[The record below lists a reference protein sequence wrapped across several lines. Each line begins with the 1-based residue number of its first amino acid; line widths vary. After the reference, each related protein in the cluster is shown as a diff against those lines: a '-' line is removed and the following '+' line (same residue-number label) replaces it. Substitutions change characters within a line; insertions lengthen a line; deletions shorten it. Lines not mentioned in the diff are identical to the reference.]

1 MGENNKYRSKAPFHL
16 EMNMESM
23 TGFGSASQR
32 LKGFL
37 ITATARSVNHRGLS
51 IHLRFPREAVPLEQ
65 AAHEKTREMFQRG
78 RVELTVSVETEDG
91 SGTAPEIDLDRAGAY
106 VRAAA
111 CIEAAF
117 QTVSGVTAHG
127 VLSLPGVLRMPDPA
141 RFGDFSGVLTGVIG
155 DALAGLKESRLREG
169 AGLAVVFN
177 ESLGALMEQVEPI
190 ASTHGE
196 RVRTVFEK
204 NRGRIR
210 ELLGEVELDE
220 ARFVQEVAVMADRLD
235 VSEECQRLLHHA
247 REALGIL
254 GEPVCGMKLGFLV
267 QEMHR
272 ELNTMG
278 AKVTDPQAVYGV
290 IRMKE
295 LVGGMK
301 EQAANVQ

>member
-1 MGENNKYRSKAPFHL
+1 
-16 EMNMESM
+16 MESM
-23 TGFGSASQR
+23 TGFGSAVQR

-51 IHLRFPREAVPLEQ
+51 IHLRFPREASSLEQ
-65 AAHEKTREMFQRG
+65 DAHGRTREMFHRG
-78 RVELTVSVETEDG
+78 RIELSISVDAEDG
-91 SGTAPEIDLDRAGAY
+91 PGIAPEIDIERAGAY

-111 CIEAAF
+111 GIREAYH
-117 QTVSGVTAHG
+117 TESGVTALG
-127 VLSLPGVLRMPDPA
+127 ILSLPGVLRIPDPA
-141 RFGDFSGVLTGVIG
+141 NCNDFPGVLTRVIG
-155 DALAGLKESRLREG
+155 DALTGLRESRLREG
-169 AGLAVVFN
+169 EGLEKVFR
-177 ESLGALMEQVEPI
+177 ESLSALTEQVAPI
-190 ASTHGE
+190 ADAHSE
-196 RVRTVFEK
+196 RVRSVFEK
-204 NRGRIR
+204 NRARVL

-235 VSEECQRLLHHA
+235 ISEECQRLLHHS

-254 GEPVCGMKLGFLV
+254 SEPVCGMKLGFLV

-278 AKVTDPQAVYGV
+278 AKVTDAPAVHGV

-295 LVGGMK
+295 LVGAMK

>member
-1 MGENNKYRSKAPFHL
+1 
-16 EMNMESM
+16 MESM

-51 IHLRFPREAVPLEQ
+51 IHLRFPREAAPLEQ
-65 AAHEKTREMFQRG
+65 AAHGKARELFQRG
-78 RVELTVSVETEDG
+78 RIELTVSVDTEDG
-91 SGTAPEIDLDRAGAY
+91 SGTAPEIDLERAGAY

-111 CIEAAF
+111 GIEAAF
-117 QTVSGVTAHG
+117 QTVSGVTAYG

-141 RFGDFSGVLTGVIG
+141 SFGDFSGVLAAVIG

-169 AGLAVVFN
+169 EGLAVVFK

-210 ELLGEVELDE
+210 ELLGEVDLDE

-235 VSEECQRLLHHA
+235 ISEECQRLLHHA

-254 GEPVCGMKLGFLV
+254 GEPACGMKLGFLV

-278 AKVTDPQAVYGV
+278 AKVNDPRAVYGV
-290 IRMKE
+290 IGMKE

>member
-1 MGENNKYRSKAPFHL
+1 
-16 EMNMESM
+16 MNMESM
-23 TGFGSASQR
+23 TGFGSAAQR

-51 IHLRFPREAVPLEQ
+51 IHLRFPREAAPLEQ
-65 AAHEKTREMFQRG
+65 AAHGKAREMFQRG
-78 RVELTVSVETEDG
+78 RIELTVSVDTEDG
-91 SGTAPEIDLDRAGAY
+91 SGTAPEIDLERAGTY

-111 CIEAAF
+111 AIGEAYH
-117 QTVSGVTAHG
+117 TESGVTALG

-141 RFGDFSGVLTGVIG
+141 RFGDFSGVLSTVIG
-155 DALAGLKESRLREG
+155 DALAALKESRLREG
-169 AGLAVVFN
+169 AGLAVVFR
-177 ESLGALMEQVEPI
+177 ESLGAVMEQVDPI
-190 ASTHGE
+190 ASAHGE
-196 RVRTVFEK
+196 RVRTVFGK
-204 NRGRIR
+204 NRARIR
-210 ELLGEVELDE
+210 ELLGEVDLDE

-235 VSEECQRLLHHA
+235 ISEECQRLLHHS

-278 AKVTDPQAVYGV
+278 AKVTDPLAVYGV

-295 LVGGMK
+295 LAGGMK

>member
-1 MGENNKYRSKAPFHL
+1 
-16 EMNMESM
+16 MESM

-51 IHLRFPREAVPLEQ
+51 IHLRFPREAAPLEQ
-65 AAHEKTREMFQRG
+65 AAHEKAREMFQRG
-78 RVELTVSVETEDG
+78 RVELTVSLDTEDW
-91 SGTAPEIDLDRAGAY
+91 SGTAPEIDLERAGAY
-106 VRAAA
+106 VSAAA
-111 CIEAAF
+111 RIEAAF
-117 QTVSGVTAHG
+117 QTVSGMTAYG
-127 VLSLPGVLRMPDPA
+127 ILSLPGVLQMPDPA
-141 RFGDFSGVLTGVIG
+141 RFGDLPGVLSTVIG
-155 DALAGLKESRLREG
+155 DALSGLKESRLREG
-169 AGLAVVFN
+169 AGLSAVFR
-177 ESLGALMEQVEPI
+177 ESLGALALQVEPI
-190 ASTHGE
+190 AGTHAE
-196 RVRTVFEK
+196 RVRTVFGK
-204 NRGRIR
+204 NRARIR
-210 ELLGEVELDE
+210 ELLEEVDLDE

-235 VSEECQRLLHHA
+235 ISEECQRLLHHA

-254 GEPVCGMKLGFLV
+254 DEPACGMKLGFLV

-278 AKVTDPQAVYGV
+278 AKVNDPQAVYGV